1 MRARERETHSGCSV
15 TTARH
20 QDVDGGM
27 EVQVINSAQVT
38 VIVTDNLQ
46 KPLVTIEV
54 TYPSLF
60 SHHVGAAEF
69 EVIHLLHSYFVC
81 VCTLLYSRSQ
91 HLTCLSSPQ
100 ENRYGLRE
108 LTATP
113 LTVLM

>member
-81 VCTLLYSRSQ
+81 VYLVVFQIPALD
-91 HLTCLSSPQ
+91 LFVLSTGEQ
-100 ENRYGLRE
+100 IR
-108 LTATP
+108 AA
-113 LTVLM
+113 

>member
-1 MRARERETHSGCSV
+1 
-15 TTARH
+15 
-20 QDVDGGM
+20 M

-81 VCTLLYSRSQ
+81 VCVCTYLVVFQIPALD
-91 HLTCLSSPQ
+91 LFVLSTGEQ
-100 ENRYGLRE
+100 IR
-108 LTATP
+108 AA
-113 LTVLM
+113 